1 MAIRSRQR
9 ALLIAFLG
17 VLLCACLSVYK
28 GQDSNWDL
36 LNYHRYVAYA
46 WFHDR
51 LALDLAA
58 AGMQSYFNPSLDL
71 PVYWLGERLPAWLVG
86 ATMGAWHGLVF
97 VFTYLIV
104 RDCWPA
110 DRREQHVLVAAAGV
124 LAPVFWAGLGNG
136 MGDNAAAVVALAAVW
151 CGIQVHRVHLDRAR
165 DRWGWCALTGLLL
178 GACTGLK
185 LTNVTVALAL
195 GLALLLSV
203 RPRALSWKVAAC
215 LLVTGVLGL
224 LAGGGWWF
232 DKVWHQFGNPFF
244 PQFGTLFASPL
255 ADAVSVVDKRFVPE
269 SVPGFLLRPVLM
281 LLKPS
286 ITSEF
291 AVLPL
296 LWPACYLV
304 ACGVGIR
311 WCWDR
316 WGRSRADAGT
326 AWRPEQR
333 MVLVF
338 VLMAAVLWAG
348 LFGIYRYTAAI
359 EPLLPLCMVLL
370 LSRAAAGQG
379 AERWLTRLLWVS
391 MVTAVM
397 GGSVNWGHTG
407 WAGPGFRPDSPMRV
421 EGQRPMVIMVG
432 NGQSWLIP
440 FLPERAH
447 YTSLGGSLDFGQRFD
462 AEVMR
467 RAAESDRTYAVVG
480 MSQNWRFDVVD
491 KANDWLDTLGVLHHA
506 GGCAALERLVIKTR
520 PHAGFQR
527 CGSAACQHRLCM
539 LTKLD
544 ADRQEVKRR
553 DDRDM
558 AQATSVLSARGL
570 ILDEARCTTEG
581 AFLGQK
587 RYPFRLCELEPQP

>member
-1 MAIRSRQR
+1 
-9 ALLIAFLG
+9 
-17 VLLCACLSVYK
+17 
-28 GQDSNWDL
+28 
-36 LNYHRYVAYA
+36 
-46 WFHDR
+46 
-51 LALDLAA
+51 
-58 AGMQSYFNPSLDL
+58 
-71 PVYWLGERLPAWLVG
+71 
-86 ATMGAWHGLVF
+86 
-97 VFTYLIV
+97 
-104 RDCWPA
+104 
-110 DRREQHVLVAAAGV
+110 
-124 LAPVFWAGLGNG
+124 
-136 MGDNAAAVVALAAVW
+136 
-151 CGIQVHRVHLDRAR
+151 
-165 DRWGWCALTGLLL
+165 
-178 GACTGLK
+178 
-185 LTNVTVALAL
+185 
-195 GLALLLSV
+195 
-203 RPRALSWKVAAC
+203 
-215 LLVTGVLGL
+215 
-224 LAGGGWWF
+224 
-232 DKVWHQFGNPFF
+232 
-244 PQFGTLFASPL
+244 
-255 ADAVSVVDKRFVPE
+255 
-269 SVPGFLLRPVLM
+269 
-281 LLKPS
+281 
-286 ITSEF
+286 
-291 AVLPL
+291 
-296 LWPACYLV
+296 
-304 ACGVGIR
+304 
-311 WCWDR
+311 
-316 WGRSRADAGT
+316 
-326 AWRPEQR
+326 
-333 MVLVF
+333 
-338 VLMAAVLWAG
+338 
-348 LFGIYRYTAAI
+348 
-359 EPLLPLCMVLL
+359 MVLL